1 MGFSNNCEVEQLYSR
16 YSISIN
22 SVKELDDSFGDV
34 IEITNQYRRIYE
46 FILEI
51 INKDESDEKKQFE
64 LASYYNGIEKS
75 ILPNRYSYIQ
85 LSDDIYRTI
94 YREGKIIKQ
103 LPKGAQEKMKLIL
116 DSMYQEQK
124 ISMVLDEFD
133 RNITI
138 VIGVLEQA
146 RYSIE
151 KYPQRG
157 YYSFLEKNTEVLYDK
172 DWGLKYLCENGLYII
187 NELEEI
193 YNEMDKIVKTVNSY
207 SGDKE

>member
-1 MGFSNNCEVEQLYSR
+1 MGFSNNYEVKQLYSR

-22 SVKELDDSFGDV
+22 SVKELDDSFIKV
-34 IEITNQYRRIYE
+34 INTTNQYRGIYE
-46 FILEI
+46 FILKI
-51 INKDESDEKKQFE
+51 INENESDEKKQFE
-64 LASYYNGIEKS
+64 LADYYDEINNS

-103 LPKGAQEKMKLIL
+103 LPKDAQKKMELIL